1 MIVLTFTETP
11 EARLLILPT
20 SRENRPSRLG
30 RTRVLGNFDQGRRT
44 AERHGLLGNYA
55 FANRVK
61 DQLRQPAKIQFL
73 HQIRA
78 VALDRVY
85 TEVQQVRD
93 LFV

>member
-1 MIVLTFTETP
+1 MNFLTFTWTP
-11 EARLLILPT
+11 SVGLVILPT
-20 SRENRPSRLG
+20 SREKRPRRLG
-30 RTRVLGNFDQGRRT
+30 MAKVLGNSDQGWRIPKRN
-44 AERHGLLGNYA
+44 RILRNYA

-78 VALDRVY
+78 VALDCVHA
-85 TEVQQVRD
+85 EVQQVRD